1 MKNFLILSFAVFF
14 GLSLFFARPVF
25 ADNGTSTVQKALQN
39 AKQFLDD
46 LITAKDESSGDDI
59 SLRIRT
65 FSQVLNL
72 SEAEAK
78 DFEFKLLAADKD
90 AKLDAWKKSA
100 LSKFDGAI
108 TFFDS
113 QKDLMGN
120 TKSINLAKIK
130 QIAQD
135 FKSWREVNYLPLVSQ
150 VQIFLLIKQEARAL
164 ETAQTRLEKIT
175 EDLENLNQT
184 KISGSGDINNSLT
197 RSRQNVADAIDLNG
211 QAYDIFNRNY
221 GAENISIASS
231 TNASGSASST
241 DLVSPDSIDAT
252 STDGAAYSTSTATS
266 SPAADAVPN
275 PTVSIKDLVGS
286 SLSKIKDAYQN
297 FIDISNLVR
306 KLLG

>member
-1 MKNFLILSFAVFF
+1 MKKFLISSFTVFF

-46 LITAKDESSGDDI
+46 LVTAKDENSGDDVG
-59 SLRIRT
+59 LRIQT

-90 AKLDAWKKSA
+90 AKLDAWKK
-100 LSKFDGAI
+100 LTLNEFDGAI

-113 QKDLMGN
+113 QKDLVSN
-120 TKSINLAKIK
+120 AKTINLAKIK
-130 QIAQD
+130 QVAQD
-135 FKSWREVNYLPLVSQ
+135 FKSWRAANYLPLVSQ
-150 VQIFLLIKQEARAL
+150 AQSFLLIKQEAKAI

-175 EDLENLNQT
+175 GDLENLNQT
-184 KISGSGDINNSLT
+184 RISGSGDINNSLM
-197 RSRQNVADAIDLNG
+197 RSRQNISDAVDLNN
-211 QAYDIFNRNY
+211 QAYDLFSQNY
-221 GAENISIASS
+221 GVENAPMV
-231 TNASGSASST
+231 SST
-241 DLVSPDSIDAT
+241 DLVATSSDSTDAT
-252 STDGAAYSTSTATS
+252 STDGAAYSTFTAS
-266 SPAADAVPN
+266 SSLTADAVPN
-275 PTVSIKDLVGS
+275 PIVSIKDLVGS